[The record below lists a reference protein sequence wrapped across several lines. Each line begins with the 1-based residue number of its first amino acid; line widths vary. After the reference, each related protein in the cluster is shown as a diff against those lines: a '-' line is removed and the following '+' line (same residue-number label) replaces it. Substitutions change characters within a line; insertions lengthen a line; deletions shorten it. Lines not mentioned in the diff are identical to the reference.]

1 MVSKKWRK
9 EQKEEERGMNVYCK
23 EVQRGRKEEEG

>member
-9 EQKEEERGMNVYCK
+9 EQKEEERGMNVK
-23 EVQRGRKEEEG
+23 RGTEREGGRGR